1 MVSLDSLS
9 CPIEKKQL
17 LHPNLLCINFFTL
30 MVLLVLVILVGL
42 TLFRPVGIGN
52 SSGVVLSGPTGSQ
65 EMNGYLFIG
74 KSSKATYSLNVM
86 ANAGEIVTSKEVYQS
101 IEDFLRAEPLPFRE
115 IKQRTGAWED
125 FRVHHRR
132 ERRNR
137 D

>member
-1 MVSLDSLS
+1 MLSLDSLS

-42 TLFRPVGIGN
+42 TLFCRVGIGIR
-52 SSGVVLSGPTGSQ
+52 SGVVLTGPIGPQ
-65 EMNGYLFIG
+65 EKNGYPFIG

-86 ANAGEIVTSKEVYQS
+86 ANSGEIVTSKEVYQS
-101 IEDFLRAEPLPFRE
+101 IEDFLCAEPLPLRE
-115 IKQRTGAWED
+115 IKPRTGSWED
-125 FRVHHRR
+125 FRVHHRI

-137 D
+137 G